1 MNDQT
6 PNTISTTA
14 TFFDLGVYKK
24 MVVLTIVAPSSK
36 HTVYFD
42 APIPKTRFVSL
53 LSCSLYNSWNT
64 LKAGG
69 YMTYKIGDKT
79 FYADILNA
87 GNYNFETLATSM
99 GLLIE
104 ANGGVDSFTLDDNL
118 ANLFD
123 LKRSRN
129 IPLQ

>member
-1 MNDQT
+1 
-6 PNTISTTA
+6 
-14 TFFDLGVYKK
+14 
-24 MVVLTIVAPSSK
+24 MVVLTIVAPSSE

-53 LSCSLYNSWNT
+53 LSCSLYNSCRNT

-79 FYADILNA
+79 FYDEILNA
-87 GNYNFETLATSM
+87 GNYNFETLATYLVKSFEKKPLIITVHNASM

-104 ANGGVDSFTLDDNL
+104 ANGGVDSFTL
-118 ANLFD
+118 
-123 LKRSRN
+123 
-129 IPLQ
+129 